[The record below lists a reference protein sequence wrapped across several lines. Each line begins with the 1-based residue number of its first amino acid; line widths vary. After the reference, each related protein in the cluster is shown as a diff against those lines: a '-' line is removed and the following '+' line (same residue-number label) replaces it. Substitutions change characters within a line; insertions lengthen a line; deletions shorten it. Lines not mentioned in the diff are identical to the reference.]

1 LNFQKKLPATE
12 RSTDFDECKGIWL
25 ISLNRY
31 ESMMDAFE
39 RFGLLINNRI
49 VRTPVAIA
57 SMAGIVDAAYVL
69 GRADHIGAAFIG
81 GYSIDPP
88 AIEAAKTVTADG
100 NRKEFLFDDPVEEL
114 KKQMAMM
121 EKSTVVLG
129 LNLRGSSPES
139 FASIARSLGESVVYE
154 VDAHCRQPAMIA
166 AGTGEHYLKKP
177 GELMEVVRALKSENV
192 TVSVKIRAGIA
203 ADDRLLARK
212 LWQSGADI
220 LHIDLMD
227 FGSAKLRQI
236 RNSCPLM
243 LIANNSINTF
253 DRMREM
259 LSHGADIVSLARKSD
274 TRTLSGLD
282 AAITRYALEEGWYN
296 SPKQLCRGGDIR
308 ALTFCC
314 MPVKECPLI
323 PTLSRINMPKEAY
336 IQMKLD
342 SVKGS
347 PLQEGNQT
355 CFGSLAWCCKTSSP
369 CMFRDMTLKQ
379 AGLSKKEYMR
389 LKRELSDTI
398 MSRVFHDVPSDESS

>member
-1 LNFQKKLPATE
+1 
-12 RSTDFDECKGIWL
+12 
-25 ISLNRY
+25 
-31 ESMMDAFE
+31 MMDAFE

-69 GRADHIGAAFIG
+69 ERADHVGAAFIG
-81 GYSIDPP
+81 GYSIDQPTL
-88 AIEAAKTVTADG
+88 EAVKAVMDG
-100 NRKEFLFDDPVEEL
+100 GDRKEFLYDDPVEEL
-114 KKQMAMM
+114 KKQMALM
-121 EKSTVVLG
+121 EKSPVVLG
-129 LNLRGSSPES
+129 LNLRGSTPQS
-139 FASIARSLGESVVYE
+139 FGNIARSLGESVVYE
-154 VDAHCRQPAMIA
+154 IDAHCRQPAVIA
-166 AGTGEHYLKKP
+166 AGSGEHYLKKP
-177 GELMEVVRALKSENV
+177 GELMAVVRALKSENV

-227 FGSAKLRQI
+227 SGYAKLRQI

-282 AAITRYALEEGWYN
+282 AAITRYATEEGWYN

-323 PTLSRINMPKEAY
+323 PTLSRIDMPKEAY
-336 IQMKLD
+336 IRMKLD
-342 SVKGS
+342 TVKGT

>member
-1 LNFQKKLPATE
+1 
-12 RSTDFDECKGIWL
+12 
-25 ISLNRY
+25 
-31 ESMMDAFE
+31 MMDAFE

-121 EKSTVVLG
+121 EKSSVVLG

-177 GELMEVVRALKSENV
+177 GELMAVVRALKSENV

-212 LWQSGADI
+212 LWESGADI

-282 AAITRYALEEGWYN
+282 AAITRYAMEEGWYN

-323 PTLSRINMPKEAY
+323 PMLTRINMPKEAY
-336 IQMKLD
+336 IRMKLD

>member
-1 LNFQKKLPATE
+1 
-12 RSTDFDECKGIWL
+12 
-25 ISLNRY
+25 
-31 ESMMDAFE
+31 MMDAFE

-69 GRADHIGAAFIG
+69 ERSDHIGAAFIG
-81 GYSIDPP
+81 GYSIDQPTMD
-88 AIEAAKTVTADG
+88 AAKAVTAEG
-100 NRKEFLFDDPVEEL
+100 NRKEFVYDDPVEEL
-114 KKQMAMM
+114 KKQMALM

-129 LNLRGSSPES
+129 LNLRGSTPES
-139 FASIARSLGESVVYE
+139 FSAIARSLGESVVYE
-154 VDAHCRQPAMIA
+154 IDAHCRQPAMIA
-166 AGTGEHYLKKP
+166 AGCGEHYLKKP
-177 GELMEVVRALKSENV
+177 GELMAVVRTLKSENV
-192 TVSVKIRAGIA
+192 TVSVKIRAGVA

-274 TRTLSGLD
+274 ARTLSGLD
-282 AAITRYALEEGWYN
+282 AAITRYAIEEGWYN

-308 ALTFCC
+308 ALAFCC
-314 MPVKECPLI
+314 MPVKECPLL
-323 PTLSRINMPKEAY
+323 PTLSRIDMPKEAF
-336 IQMKLD
+336 IRMKLD
-342 SVKGS
+342 TVKGT

-379 AGLSKKEYMR
+379 VGLSKKEYMR
-389 LKRELSDTI
+389 LKRDLSDTI